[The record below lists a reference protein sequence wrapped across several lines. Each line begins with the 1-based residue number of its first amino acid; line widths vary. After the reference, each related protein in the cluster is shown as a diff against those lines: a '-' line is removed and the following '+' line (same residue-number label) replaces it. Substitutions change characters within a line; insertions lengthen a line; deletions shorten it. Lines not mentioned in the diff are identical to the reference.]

1 MKSNEPNYHPHNT
14 PLDLVTLSSY
24 CPIYLL
30 FFHIKHSQRAKDA
43 VVQSISC
50 PIPPLRV
57 LFSGPAHASHTGL
70 LSGLEYDKPSSPY
83 LNAFAQALPTAWGA
97 LPYICI
103 IGTFLLNCSNGTFSE
118 SLSLSN
124 PSHLAPVVLSS
135 WQISSSE
142 IIIFFCLL
150 TLGKHIEAGTSSVL
164 FTAIS
169 LASRPLPCS

>member
-1 MKSNEPNYHPHNT
+1 M
-14 PLDLVTLSSY
+14 TLSSY
-24 CPIYLL
+24 FPIYLL
-30 FFHIKHSQRAKDA
+30 LFHIKHSQRAKDA

-50 PIPPLRV
+50 PHPSTKSALLRTCTCQ
-57 LFSGPAHASHTGL
+57 PHWL
-70 LSGLEYDKPSSPY
+70 LSGFEYDKPSSPY
-83 LNAFAQALPTAWGA
+83 LTAFAQAPPSAWGA

-103 IGTFLLNCSNGTFSE
+103 VGTFLLNCSNGTFSE

-124 PSHLAPVVLSS
+124 PSHVAPVLLSS
-135 WQISSSE
+135 LPIASSE

-150 TLGKHIEAGTSSVL
+150 TLRKLIEAGTSSVL